1 VNVLFVGAHPDDI
14 EIFCGGTA
22 ALFAKE
28 GHQVFFCVSTNGNVG
43 SATLPPKE
51 IAAIRHKEAL
61 NGAAVIG
68 AKLIWLDF
76 DDEFLFDTRESRMAF
91 IEAFRQA
98 RPEVVI
104 CHCRHDYHPDHSI
117 SGTIVDECVIMSGIP
132 NIKTASPP
140 FAGNPHIYFMDTPA
154 GVGFEPEIYVD
165 ITETFATKVQM
176 VAKHVSQNSWM
187 EKMFGYELEAF
198 LEIPAKF
205 RGLQAGCKMAE
216 AFRPSYRWGR
226 TFREHYL
233 PGARFPRTKPAKS
246 LEG

>member
-1 VNVLFVGAHPDDI
+1 MNVLFVGAHPDDI

-154 GVGFEPEIYVD
+154 GVGFEPEI
-165 ITETFATKVQM
+165 
-176 VAKHVSQNSWM
+176 
-187 EKMFGYELEAF
+187 
-198 LEIPAKF
+198 
-205 RGLQAGCKMAE
+205 
-216 AFRPSYRWGR
+216 
-226 TFREHYL
+226 
-233 PGARFPRTKPAKS
+233 
-246 LEG
+246 

>member
-1 VNVLFVGAHPDDI
+1 MNVLFVGAHPDDI

-22 ALFAKE
+22 ALYAKQ

-43 SATLPPKE
+43 SATLPLEE
-51 IAAIRHKEAL
+51 IAAIRHKEAE

-68 AKLIWLDF
+68 AKLIWLNF
-76 DDEFLFDTRESRMAF
+76 DDEFLFDTRESRLAF

-104 CHCRHDYHPDHSI
+104 CHWRQDYHPDHSI
-117 SGTIVDECVIMSGIP
+117 SGTIVDECVIMAGIP

-140 FAGNPHIYFMDTPA
+140 VAGN
-154 GVGFEPEIYVD
+154 
-165 ITETFATKVQM
+165 
-176 VAKHVSQNSWM
+176 NWM
-187 EKMFGYELEAF
+187 KKMFGYELEAF
-198 LEIPAKF
+198 LEIPARF

-233 PGARFPRTKPAKS
+233 PDALLPRAQPRK
-246 LEG
+246 